1 MIAHIRNICNNKNIN
16 YQNQGLG
23 GMPILSVA
31 TLTVLALRASI
42 EQVGTHL
49 LCLLIVSFSF
59 YLPNFVLE
67 ISCDFFRK

>member
-1 MIAHIRNICNNKNIN
+1 M
-16 YQNQGLG
+16 
-23 GMPILSVA
+23 SVA

-59 YLPNFVLE
+59 YLPNFGVVPCKC
-67 ISCDFFRK
+67 SRKIPKNLLN

>member
-1 MIAHIRNICNNKNIN
+1 M
-16 YQNQGLG
+16 
-23 GMPILSVA
+23 SVA

-67 ISCDFFRK
+67 ISCDFFRKQWPKQGLPAPVIGEGRP

>member
-16 YQNQGLG
+16 YQNEGLG

-67 ISCDFFRK
+67 ISFDFFRK